1 MARTAI
7 GRASTRVGFAWARIT
22 CVFVVIVEHCA
33 HLLGP
38 HAGLLGFVT
47 PPGFG
52 RLGHLALLALF
63 AMSGFQIADSWLS
76 EPSWWRFA
84 YKRVLRIWP
93 PLLFV
98 TMLSAFVLGPLV
110 TTKSQADY
118 WSSPITWA
126 YVVDNAGLVHLRH
139 PLPGVFW
146 TNPYPYSVNGSLWTL
161 PMEVFGYLV
170 VLVFGVAGLLRRG
183 RPALLPLTAGLLV
196 TDALIGAGGTG
207 AGAIGGFGS
216 IPYGALLTMM
226 APFALGMVLR
236 CYSDMLPLRPGV
248 VLVLLPGFMVVNLF
262 LPALAVPAAAVMVT
276 YAAVVFAL
284 HVPARWTSASRWA
297 YGSYGAF
304 AMSFPLQQLLVFA
317 GVRDEVPLVLLSVP
331 LSYLAGQLS
340 WYLIEKPTQRLRP
353 KPLRPRRPDVPL
365 APSAGWDGRG
375 EPGRDPVELGA
386 RDVGVGAG
394 DGRGE
399 QHGPPA

>member
-1 MARTAI
+1 M
-7 GRASTRVGFAWARIT
+7 GFAWARIT
-22 CVFVVIVEHCA
+22 CVFVVIIEHCA

-38 HAGLLGFVT
+38 TAGVLGFVT
-47 PPGFG
+47 QLGLG
-52 RLGHLALLALF
+52 RPGHLALLALF

-98 TMLSAFVLGPLV
+98 SLLTAFVLGPLV
-110 TTKSQADY
+110 TTMNQHDY
-118 WSSPITWA
+118 WSSPMTWA

-170 VLVFGVAGLLRRG
+170 VLACGVAGLLRRG
-183 RPALLPLTAGLLV
+183 RLALLPLAVGLLV
-196 TDALIGAGGTG
+196 ADALIGAGWTG
-207 AGAIGGFGS
+207 AGTIGGFGS
-216 IPYGALLTMM
+216 IPYAALLTMM
-226 APFALGMVLR
+226 VPFVLGMVLR
-236 CYSDMLPLRPGV
+236 CYSDTLPLRPSV
-248 VLVLLPGFMVVNLF
+248 VLALLPGFVVINLF
-262 LPALAVPAAAVMVT
+262 LPALAVPAAAVMAAYT
-276 YAAVVFAL
+276 AVVAAL
-284 HVPARWTSASRWA
+284 HVPARWTSAARWA

-304 AMSFPLQQLLVFA
+304 ALSFPLQQLLVFA

-331 LSYLAGQLS
+331 LSYLGGQLS

-353 KPLRPRRPDVPL
+353 KPMRPRRPDVPL
-365 APSAGWDGRG
+365 AGRDGG
-375 EPGRDPVELGA
+375 DEPGGDQVELGA
-386 RDVGVGAG
+386 RGVGVGTG
-394 DGRGE
+394 DGHGE